1 MLTDVNGMDTS
12 ASLTDSQYL
21 TLVSS
26 DLKVFEIDKENVQF
40 LGKAP
45 ATSRFGFR
53 SAKLPVLYRPLF
65 SSPAR

>member
-12 ASLTDSQYL
+12 ASLTHSKYL

-26 DLKVFEIDKENVQF
+26 DLKVFEIDKENVKF

-45 ATSRFGFR
+45 GHIEIRISFSEATGIVQ
-53 SAKLPVLYRPLF
+53 AIVQ
-65 SSPAR
+65 